1 MEILVLL
8 QFYERVMPL
17 FNSLYT
23 LQHYRK
29 PWFSVHKLPETQGF
43 VIFALLVS
51 CKVCKK
57 QGH

>member
-1 MEILVLL
+1 MEILVHL
-8 QFYERVMPL
+8 QFYERVMPF

-51 CKVCKK
+51 CKVFL
-57 QGH
+57 